1 MLVSR
6 LSNAGPFLSDLVP
19 SSPGPCPGWSPPPE
33 HHRILCRP
41 LLLPSIF
48 PSIRVSSN
56 ESALLIRWL
65 KYWNFSFSISTSSE
79 NSGLISFRIDWFD
92 ILAVKSLLQHHN
104 LKAWVLLCSALFMVQ
119 LSHLYMSTWVLEK
132 IKDFTTQIF
141 VGKAV
146 SLLFNTLS
154 RFIRP
159 FLPRNK
165 CLLISWQQLLS
176 AAILQTSVPSPKG
189 KVCPS
194 EGCLGYGLW
203 WCLFSLGGMENRV
216 TEPNIVRTSPP
227 EGVMPGSVH

>member
-1 MLVSR
+1 MP
-6 LSNAGPFLSDLVP
+6 G
-19 SSPGPCPGWSPPPE
+19 SSILHCSPE
-33 HHRILCRP
+33 FAQIHVLWVDNTANKAILCCP
-41 LLLPSIF
+41 LFLLPSIF

>member
-1 MLVSR
+1 MSSSV
-6 LSNAGPFLSDLVP
+6 LSLIYGPTL
-19 SSPGPCPGWSPPPE
+19 
-33 HHRILCRP
+33 
-41 LLLPSIF
+41 
-48 PSIRVSSN
+48 
-56 ESALLIRWL
+56 
-65 KYWNFSFSISTSSE
+65 TSVHE
-79 NSGLISFRIDWFD
+79 
-92 ILAVKSLLQHHN
+92 
-104 LKAWVLLCSALFMVQ
+104 
-119 LSHLYMSTWVLEK
+119 YMST
-132 IKDFTTQIF
+132 
-141 VGKAV
+141 GKNQRFHYADLCWQ
-146 SLLFNTLS
+146 SSISAFNTLS

-194 EGCLGYGLW
+194 EGCLGYWLW